1 MREHE
6 TRSNREFCLFVI
18 SSCYKDYKKDP
29 VEFNDVQ
36 PIVLCD
42 DVVESNHVSNC
53 ESIFPPLNIKLNNG
67 QETMKRCKIKAAIR
81 FHTPNRAKEPEKFY
95 HHLLMLY
102 FPWRKETDLLADDH
116 LYLTKFEE
124 SEVFSKV
131 EENRRTFEP
140 NAEAIDIGLQM
151 VSENRVRDFQSYDP
165 INDQENEDLS
175 NEAMNRINDECQL
188 DLPEEVIS
196 LSPETRQT
204 FPGIATFNQPSAIS
218 DDELRD
224 AVRSLNVKQRISYD
238 VVLSWCRN
246 LIKSVNCLTKQ
257 TIEPIHIFV
266 TGGGG
271 GGKTHLIRTI
281 YLTAVKMFKYN
292 AVNPSLPTVLL
303 MAPTGVAA
311 VNISGMTVNTGLAIP
326 KHAGIKL
333 PPLPDQKKTLL
344 RLSFSKLKLLIIDEI
359 SMISKNRLLHI
370 HQRLKEI
377 FGTSSSKIFSG
388 LSIIAVGD
396 LHQLPPIQQK
406 PIFCK
411 CSNDVYNLSHP
422 WHEFKMIELVE
433 IVRQKDDQPFVEL
446 LNRLR
451 VAQHTEADIDT
462 IQSRAVDVND
472 KSNYP
477 LNELHVWAENKP
489 VIDYN
494 NQRLQDILMPLHVL
508 QAVDRYPKN
517 VSKQEIER
525 ILSKGRSYTGGLDLE
540 ISIKE
545 GAHVM
550 LTNNVDIS
558 DRLINGQI
566 GTVT

>member
-1 MREHE
+1 MVQH
-6 TRSNREFCLFVI
+6 FCLVEKLALKNVFTDACLNFGYERPFPAYIVFVNTGLPEERCQVAKSQEEI
-18 SSCYKDYKKDP
+18 EALDDESTDIFMSNIIERYSDRPNIVEQLCLAEFAAYYYKDYKKDP
-29 VEFNDVQ
+29 DQFNDVQ

-67 QETMKRCKIKAAIR
+67 QETMKRRKIKAVIR
-81 FHTPNRAKEPEKFY
+81 FHTPSRAKEPERFY

-140 NAEAIDIGLQM
+140 NAEAIDIALQM

-175 NEAMNRINDECQL
+175 SEAMNRINDECHV

-196 LSPETRQT
+196 LSSETRQT

-271 GGKTHLIRTI
+271 GGKSHLIRTI
-281 YLTAVKMFKYN
+281 YHTAVKMFKYN

-303 MAPTGVAA
+303 MHYNST
-311 VNISGMTVNTGLAIP
+311 
-326 KHAGIKL
+326 
-333 PPLPDQKKTLL
+333 PL
-344 RLSFSKLKLLIIDEI
+344 
-359 SMISKNRLLHI
+359 
-370 HQRLKEI
+370 
-377 FGTSSSKIFSG
+377 
-388 LSIIAVGD
+388 
-396 LHQLPPIQQK
+396 
-406 PIFCK
+406 
-411 CSNDVYNLSHP
+411 
-422 WHEFKMIELVE
+422 
-433 IVRQKDDQPFVEL
+433 
-446 LNRLR
+446 
-451 VAQHTEADIDT
+451 
-462 IQSRAVDVND
+462 
-472 KSNYP
+472 
-477 LNELHVWAENKP
+477 
-489 VIDYN
+489 
-494 NQRLQDILMPLHVL
+494 
-508 QAVDRYPKN
+508 
-517 VSKQEIER
+517 
-525 ILSKGRSYTGGLDLE
+525 
-540 ISIKE
+540 
-545 GAHVM
+545 
-550 LTNNVDIS
+550 
-558 DRLINGQI
+558 
-566 GTVT
+566 